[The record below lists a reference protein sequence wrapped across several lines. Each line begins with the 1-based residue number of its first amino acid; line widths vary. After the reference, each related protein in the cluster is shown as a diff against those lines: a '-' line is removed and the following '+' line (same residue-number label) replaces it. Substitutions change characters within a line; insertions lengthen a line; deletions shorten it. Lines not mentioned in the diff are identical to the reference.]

1 MGLLYQNTSKPHE
14 ALTAGGVEALFSGS
28 TIPRTA
34 RYWFF
39 FEKKKV
45 LFFFKKKSE
54 KEFKR
59 FKALEAIP
67 VFAFIGR

>member
-14 ALTAGGVEALFSGS
+14 ALTAGGAEALFSGS

-39 FEKKKV
+39 WKKESYI
-45 LFFFKKKSE
+45 FF
-54 KEFKR
+54 
-59 FKALEAIP
+59 
-67 VFAFIGR
+67 